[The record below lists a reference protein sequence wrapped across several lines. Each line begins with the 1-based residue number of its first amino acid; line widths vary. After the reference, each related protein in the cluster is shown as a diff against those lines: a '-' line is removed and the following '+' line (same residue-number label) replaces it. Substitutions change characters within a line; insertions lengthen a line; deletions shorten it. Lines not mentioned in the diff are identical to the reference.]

1 MLFKRHCSID
11 SFLNSLTFWQKKN
24 LYTVLTLGQ
33 SNMSYKEASHE
44 AIVSD
49 DDKLNYLL
57 RKALN
62 SPDPKM

>member
-1 MLFKRHCSID
+1 
-11 SFLNSLTFWQKKN
+11 
-24 LYTVLTLGQ
+24 
-33 SNMSYKEASHE
+33 MSYKEASHE